1 MKHIKLYE
9 EFFYEFNHSS
19 FSIRDTKE
27 GDIVQVEGRDVIVT
41 KFLSW
46 VKNKEAKCISFEG
59 RLKDGDVPVTVKYN
73 DRKDGYVFSTEV
85 APDGIQKTVQIY
97 PKSNPHLPR

>member
-1 MKHIKLYE
+1 MKHIQLYE
-9 EFFYEFNHSS
+9 EFCNESFQFS

-27 GDIVQVEGRDVIVT
+27 GDIVQVEGRDVIIT

-73 DRKDGYVFSTEV
+73 DVKDGYVFSTEL
-85 APDGIQKTVQIY
+85 APDRIQKTVQIY